1 MHSLAFTFPTWASQ
15 SVVRRKF
22 GPTRRV
28 KIMRKVDAARWV
40 TFLAEPMFWFSCK
53 QFATYM
59 KRLVVQGSSARRV
72 ILTPGTTFRYKNRA
86 LAVILLQIVM
96 VSPETHL
103 VKKHESLSITS
114 ESQFQKKKQGVRNWK
129 CLGLYVTRQLG
140 QTTKLFITVY

>member
-28 KIMRKVDAARWV
+28 KIMRKVDPARWV
-40 TFLAEPMFWFSCK
+40 TFLAEPTFCFLCK

-59 KRLVVQGSSARRV
+59 KRLVVQGSSAKRV
-72 ILTPGTTFRYKNRA
+72 ILTPGTTFLYINRA
-86 LAVILLQIVM
+86 LAVILFQIVM
-96 VSPETHL
+96 VSPGTHL
-103 VKKHESLSITS
+103 VKEHESLSITS
-114 ESQFQKKKQGVRNWK
+114 ESQLKETRSRKLKM
-129 CLGLYVTRQLG
+129 LGLYVTRQLG